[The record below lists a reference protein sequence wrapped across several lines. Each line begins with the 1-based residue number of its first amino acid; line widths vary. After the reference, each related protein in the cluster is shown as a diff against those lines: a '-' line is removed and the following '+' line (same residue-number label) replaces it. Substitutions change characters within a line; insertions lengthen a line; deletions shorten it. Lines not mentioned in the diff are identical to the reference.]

1 MVVYTDL
8 GTRTLLI
15 EESWRKSLIIMNER
29 RNSTREIPFISV
41 TPYKLKSSTSVCF
54 FVIICRNEITAPPL
68 LDWKYKAG
76 GIFGLGLA
84 GSKISTGSLA
94 QYLQISAYGFSLRD
108 GDPHLNLDHYESKY
122 SIYF

>member
-1 MVVYTDL
+1 MVIYTDL
-8 GTRTLLI
+8 GTRTLLM

-108 GDPHLNLDHYESKY
+108 DDPYLNLDHYESR
-122 SIYF
+122 III